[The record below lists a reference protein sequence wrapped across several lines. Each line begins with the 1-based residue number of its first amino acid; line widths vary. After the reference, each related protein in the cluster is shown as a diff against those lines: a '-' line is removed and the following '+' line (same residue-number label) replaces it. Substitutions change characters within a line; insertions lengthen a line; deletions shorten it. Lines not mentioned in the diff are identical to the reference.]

1 MSYSAYASALTSVRN
16 EVHIRRRLVFKQY
29 QLLLVHELLQQAEQV
44 TLAIKHEGPHT
55 PHYEQARVNNQ
66 VMGTDTLLVTVE
78 FLNFGP
84 IEKILCFF
92 VTSACAR
99 RTDAATRVERRRRER

>member
-16 EVHIRRRLVFKQY
+16 EVHVRRRLVFKQY

-44 TLAIKHEGPHT
+44 TPAIKHVGPHT

-66 VMGTDTLLVTVE
+66 VMGADTLLVTVGY
-78 FLNFGP
+78 LRFGP
-84 IEKILCFF
+84 IEKVLGFL
-92 VTSACAR
+92 
-99 RTDAATRVERRRRER
+99 